1 MIAQKAVL
9 VCLED
14 KKWVCCRCVFADC
27 VHGYLPA
34 VLGCDRSSVLRYTEY
49 RRGNGFLEH
58 IQRLNCRI
66 FPQVQ
71 AAEITHIG

>member
-1 MIAQKAVL
+1 MAQRAVL

-34 VLGCDRSSVLRYTEY
+34 VPGCDRSSVLRLQSVQE
-49 RRGNGFLEH
+49 RQWLPREH
-58 IQRLNCRI
+58 PKVKL
-66 FPQVQ
+66 
-71 AAEITHIG
+71 